1 MQHYGIVAEVSDSN
15 DLRLVVESEMDLL
28 RPEVRA
34 NREQLETFL
43 DDDFVEIGASG
54 RVWTRDEIID
64 ELVASPALDDLVV
77 SAVTVRLV
85 APGLALVS
93 YVTSRVDVRV
103 RRTAWWR
110 ASATR
115 WRCFFHQ
122 GTPIPAP

>member
-1 MQHYGIVAEVSDSN
+1 VTEVIDSN
-15 DLRLVVESEMDLL
+15 DLRLVVESEMQLL

-64 ELVASPALDDLVV
+64 ELVASPTLDDLVV

-93 YVTSRVDVRV
+93 YVTSRVDVLV

-110 ASATR
+110 ASATG

>member
-1 MQHYGIVAEVSDSN
+1 M
-15 DLRLVVESEMDLL
+15 
-28 RPEVRA
+28 
-34 NREQLETFL
+34 
-43 DDDFVEIGASG
+43 
-54 RVWTRDEIID
+54 RDEIID

-77 SAVTVRLV
+77 SEVIVRLV

-110 ASATR
+110 ASATG